1 LTVMNL
7 AVHNNLWGEI
17 ARHRCQLTSLTCGFV
32 GGKMARPR
40 NFSREGVLEK
50 ALPVFWEHGFA
61 DTTLQDLE
69 AATGVNKSGLYT
81 EFRDKEDL
89 FLATLRH
96 YIDTSGIKDTLTEE
110 PLGWDNVD
118 RYLRVALG
126 CMDGQKGCFSTNS
139 MREFAVLPTEAHSII
154 ANSLKPLKQLLI
166 KNIEAAKPTMPPAT
180 LADIVMTFFAGTS
193 LEQNLSNT
201 KVSGSRKIEAF
212 MQILRG
218 L

>member
-1 LTVMNL
+1 
-7 AVHNNLWGEI
+7 
-17 ARHRCQLTSLTCGFV
+17 
-32 GGKMARPR
+32 MARPR
-40 NFSREGVLEK
+40 NFSRESVLEK

-81 EFRDKEDL
+81 EFRDKNDL

-96 YIDTSGIKDTLTEE
+96 YIETSGIKATLTAQ
-110 PLGWDNVD
+110 PLGWDNVE

-139 MREFAVLPTEAHSII
+139 MREFAILPPEAHGII
-154 ANSLKPLKQLLI
+154 TDSLKPLKQLLV
-166 KNIEAAKPTMPPAT
+166 KNIQAEEPQMPAPL

-193 LEQNLSNT
+193 LEQNLPVT
-201 KVSGSRKIEAF
+201 KLAGSRKIEGF
-212 MQILRG
+212 MEILRG

>member
-1 LTVMNL
+1 
-7 AVHNNLWGEI
+7 
-17 ARHRCQLTSLTCGFV
+17 
-32 GGKMARPR
+32 MARPR
-40 NFSREGVLEK
+40 NFSREEVLER
-50 ALPVFWEHGFA
+50 ALPVFWKHGFA

-69 AATGVNKSGLYT
+69 IATGVNKSGLYT
-81 EFRDKEDL
+81 EFRDKDDL

-96 YIDTSGIKDTLTEE
+96 YIDTSGIKDTLAAK
-110 PLGWDNVD
+110 PLGWGNVQN
-118 RYLRVALG
+118 YLKVALG

-139 MREFAVLPTEAHSII
+139 MREFAVLPAEAPAII

-166 KNIEAAKPTMPPAT
+166 KNIEVEQPKMPAAS

-193 LEQNLSNT
+193 LEQNLSTT
-201 KVSGSRKIEAF
+201 KVSGSRKIESF